1 MRSYFTIAVLFA
13 GLATQAAAQMTPEQ
27 RVTDFQIVAALY
39 AKRYGPAN
47 WKQEAFGVNI
57 FDVKPWM
64 ERIRGAKDDL
74 EYFQICSE
82 FVAQLRDGHSYYLV
96 RSNFIADLGIF
107 TDVYDDK
114 VLVESINRTLYP
126 ANRFPFQVGDEVVSI
141 GGRPVFELI
150 AELSKQRS
158 AGTDRCV
165 RRLAADA
172 LSFRAQQYYPRTAE
186 LPDQTEVVF
195 RRAGSGETET
205 YTLTWTKT
213 GVPLRQVSPVPTPL
227 FTESGSASDRDGESE
242 YERAIRETKTWAV
255 QPWEVEMRES
265 RGHVND
271 SGAWTSRNFILGF
284 GSRFPY
290 YDPPAGFQVRRG
302 LAPSDNFFTGT
313 YTANGKRI
321 GWIRIPNF
329 APASSILAV
338 NEFSAEIAFMKAST
352 DALVVDVSRN
362 TGGSCV
368 GLDYAQRLI
377 PRQFYFFGEYLRPTQ
392 QSINNAEVFV
402 RNAKSLRAEQWVIDT
417 FEYIL
422 RALQD
427 AAKENRAMT
436 GVLPS
441 CSPAVSPSL
450 VPPSTDQ
457 PPLRDANGEL
467 VAYDKPIVFLADELS
482 VSFGD
487 IFPAMMQDNKRGPV
501 VGVRT
506 GGWGGSIAQWAVG
519 FYSEA
524 LSTVTN
530 SLVIRN
536 SMISAPGLPSRPYV
550 ENFGV
555 IPDID
560 LDFMT
565 RDNLMTRGRP
575 FVESVTRIVLDEI
588 AKGAN

>member
-1 MRSYFTIAVLFA
+1 MRSYCTVAVLFA
-13 GLATQAAAQMTPEQ
+13 GLAMQAAAQMTPDQ
-27 RVTDFQIVAALY
+27 RVTDFQVLAALY

-47 WKQEAFGVNI
+47 WKQEALGVNV

-64 ERIRGAKDDL
+64 ERIRGVKDDL

-82 FVAQLRDGHSYYLV
+82 FVAQLQDGHSAY
-96 RSNFIADLGIF
+96 RIPSNFSADLGIF
-107 TDVYDDK
+107 TDVYDGK
-114 VLVESINRTLYP
+114 VLVESINRNLYP
-126 ANRFPFQVGDEVVSI
+126 TSRFPFQVGDEVVSI

-150 AELSKQRS
+150 EELSKQRS
-158 AGTDRCV
+158 AGTERCI

-172 LSFRAQQYYPRTAE
+172 LSFRSQQLYARAVD
-186 LPDQTEVVF
+186 LPDETEVVI
-195 RRAGSGETET
+195 RRASSGETET
-205 YTLTWTKT
+205 YALTWTKT
-213 GVPLRQVSPVPTPL
+213 GFPLRQVSPVPTPF
-227 FTESGSASDRDGESE
+227 FTEIGGASDRGGESE
-242 YERAIRETKTWAV
+242 YERAIRETRTWAIN
-255 QPWEVEMRES
+255 PWEVEMRES

-271 SGAWTSRNFILGF
+271 SGEWTSRNFILGF
-284 GSRFPY
+284 GSRLPY

-321 GWIRIPNF
+321 GWIRIPHF
-329 APASSILAV
+329 SPASSVLAV
-338 NEFSAEIAFMKAST
+338 NEFASEIAFMKAST

-362 TGGSCV
+362 TGGGCI

-377 PRQFYFFGEYLRPTQ
+377 PRQFYFFGEYERPTQ
-392 QSINNAEVFV
+392 QLINNYEAIV
-402 RNAKSLRAEQWVIDT
+402 RQAKAARAEQWVIDT
-417 FEYIL
+417 WEYIL
-422 RALQD
+422 RAVQD

-436 GVLPS
+436 GVLPV
-441 CSPAVSPSL
+441 CTPAVSPTF
-450 VPPSTDQ
+450 PAPSTDQ
-457 PPLRDANGEL
+457 PPLRDATGEL

-487 IFPAMMQDNKRGPV
+487 IFPAMMQDNKRGPIA
-501 VGVRT
+501 GVRT
-506 GGWGGSIAQWAVG
+506 GGWGGSIAGWPVG

-524 LSTVTN
+524 TSTVTN

-536 SMISAPGLPSRPYV
+536 SSISAPGLPSRPYV

-575 FVESVTRIVLDEI
+575 FVDSVTRIVLEEI
-588 AKGAN
+588 DRSAK